1 MGAGEVRELTIMR
14 DTPPAPNVANDVA
27 RRLAGRVSPP
37 LVVHIIHRL
46 DVGGM
51 ENGLINLINHMPAE
65 RYRHAIVCMT
75 DYTDFSRNI
84 RREGVTLHALHKR
97 PGKDLGVHARLW
109 RVLRHL
115 RPDIVHTRNL
125 ATVETQVTAA
135 LARAH
140 HRVHGEHGWDVSDPD
155 GSNVKN
161 RRLRRLVR
169 PLVGEYIALSR
180 QQVDYLRDAI
190 HVPEERLSHVC
201 NGVDT
206 ARFRPAAAGREALPT
221 DGIATPDAD
230 TVVIGAVMRMQAVK
244 APDVLLE
251 AFLQLLER
259 MPDGRRRLRLA
270 LIGDGPMLSG
280 LRSRVAAAGASEIV
294 WLPGMRS
301 DIPALMRAFDLFVV
315 PSHAEGISNTIL
327 EAMASGLPVLAT
339 AVGGNPDLVVPGQ
352 TGALVAAGDE
362 QRMADTL
369 AEYVNNP
376 ERLREQGRAA
386 RELAVR
392 RFSMEA
398 MVAGYLNVYDRVL
411 ARG

>member
-169 PLVGEYIALSR
+169 PLVGEYIALSP
-180 QQVDYLRDAI
+180 AG
-190 HVPEERLSHVC
+190 RLSARCHVQES
-201 NGVDT
+201 VSAMSAMASM
-206 ARFRPAAAGREALPT
+206 ARFRPAAAAKG
-221 DGIATPDAD
+221 AD
-230 TVVIGAVMRMQAVK
+230 R
-244 APDVLLE
+244 D
-251 AFLQLLER
+251 
-259 MPDGRRRLRLA
+259 
-270 LIGDGPMLSG
+270 
-280 LRSRVAAAGASEIV
+280 
-294 WLPGMRS
+294 
-301 DIPALMRAFDLFVV
+301 
-315 PSHAEGISNTIL
+315 SNTGCDTRHRRGH
-327 EAMASGLPVLAT
+327 AH
-339 AVGGNPDLVVPGQ
+339 
-352 TGALVAAGDE
+352 AG
-362 QRMADTL
+362 
-369 AEYVNNP
+369 
-376 ERLREQGRAA
+376 ERRPMCCWRPFCGC
-386 RELAVR
+386 
-392 RFSMEA
+392 
-398 MVAGYLNVYDRVL
+398 
-411 ARG
+411 

>member
-1 MGAGEVRELTIMR
+1 MMRADDDRGPSDGQLPSAAAG
-14 DTPPAPNVANDVA
+14 DVT
-27 RRLAGRVSPP
+27 RRLAGRAAPP
-37 LVVHIIHRL
+37 LIAHIIHRL

-75 DYTDFSRNI
+75 DYTDFSRNL
-84 RREGVTLHALHKR
+84 RRDDIDLYALHKR
-97 PGKDLGVHARLW
+97 AGKDLGVHARLW

-135 LARAH
+135 LAGVG

-190 HVPEERLSHVC
+190 GVSARRLSHVC
-201 NGVDT
+201 NGVDI
-206 ARFRPAAAGREALPT
+206 ARFHPAPAGREALPA
-221 DGIATPDAD
+221 DGIAAPDTD
-230 TVVIGAVMRMQAVK
+230 TLVIGAVMRMQAVK

-251 AFLQLLER
+251 AFLDLLAR
-259 MPDGRRRLRLA
+259 TPDGRRRLRLA

-280 LRSRVAAAGASEIV
+280 LRRRVEAAAATELV

-339 AVGGNPDLVVPGQ
+339 AVGGNPDLIVPDV
-352 TGALVAAGDE
+352 TGALVPAGDA
-362 QRMADTL
+362 QRMADAL
-369 AEYVNNP
+369 ATYVDDP
-376 ERLREQGRAA
+376 ARLRQQGRAA
-386 RELAVR
+386 RELALR

-411 ARG
+411 ARR

>member
-1 MGAGEVRELTIMR
+1 MMRADEAGEATIAR
-14 DTPPAPNVANDVA
+14 GSPAAPGAAA
-27 RRLAGRVSPP
+27 RRLAGRFSPP
-37 LVVHIIHRL
+37 LVAHIIHRL

-51 ENGLINLINHMPAE
+51 ENGLVNLINHMPAE

-75 DYTDFSRNI
+75 DYSDFSRNI
-84 RREGVTLHALHKR
+84 RREGVELYALHKR
-97 PGKDLGVHARLW
+97 PGKDFGVHARLW

-135 LARAH
+135 LAGAR

-155 GSNVKN
+155 GSNLKN

-190 HVPEERLSHVC
+190 HVSAGRLSHVC

-206 ARFRPAAAGREALPT
+206 ERFHPAAGGRETLPAQ
-221 DGIATPDAD
+221 GIAAPDAD

-244 APDVLLE
+244 APDLLLE
-251 AFLQLLER
+251 AFLRLLDQV
-259 MPDGRRRLRLA
+259 PDSRRRLRLA

-280 LRSRVAAAGASEIV
+280 LRGRVEAAGAADVV

-301 DIPALMRAFDLFVV
+301 DIPALMRTFDLFVV

-339 AVGGNPDLVVPGQ
+339 AVGGNPDLVAPGE

-362 QRMADTL
+362 ERMAAAL
-369 AEYVNNP
+369 AEYVGDR
-376 ERLREQGRAA
+376 ERLRGQGRAA
-386 RELAVR
+386 RELALR
-392 RFSMEA
+392 RFSMQA

-411 ARG
+411 ARR